1 MGRSIKGIESGVKE
15 QVLLGA
21 TGTGK
26 TFTMANVIQ
35 RTNKQTLIL
44 AHNKTLAGQLYAEM
58 KELFPNNHVC
68 YFVSYYDYYQPEAYV
83 PSTDTY
89 IEKDSSINDEID
101 ELRHEATSS
110 LLTYKDTIVVASVS
124 CIYGIGEVEEYQNK
138 MLTLS
143 IGDEDERYIS
153 LTEEISKSQDMI
165 AADRKKAKDA
175 YLKAIE
181 ACNQN
186 DKFLANKKRR
196 VYNDHIREMAHL
208 KSEHARNNVL
218 LENERALLFSQYKAH
233 GGDMEIIKSLY
244 NDNKKMREENKN
256 GEQQ

>member
-1 MGRSIKGIESGVKE
+1 M
-15 QVLLGA
+15 
-21 TGTGK
+21 TTDNMP
-26 TFTMANVIQ
+26 TFNI
-35 RTNKQTLIL
+35 
-44 AHNKTLAGQLYAEM
+44 
-58 KELFPNNHVC
+58 
-68 YFVSYYDYYQPEAYV
+68 
-83 PSTDTY
+83 
-89 IEKDSSINDEID
+89 
-101 ELRHEATSS
+101 
-110 LLTYKDTIVVASVS
+110 
-124 CIYGIGEVEEYQNK
+124 
-138 MLTLS
+138 LTLQELQAQLLDITERMNKNRES
-143 IGDEDERYIS
+143 FARDREDEDERYIS

-181 ACNQN
+181 ACNQD

-256 GEQQ
+256 G